1 MTTAT
6 INVKYVNPPKEGKS
20 RWTIKTSDGVLYGL
34 SGTLANQMKA
44 GNSYQV
50 TYKESEFRGQMYKT
64 IESVQQATG
73 SAPSHGGTDDKT
85 AERIFVCGAVN
96 ATLSNPQVSP
106 HMVTADAVALVN
118 LWRDVWKATFGGGGA
133 GSVAKNSDMDDEI
146 PF

>member
-34 SGTLANQMKA
+34 SATLANQMKA

-96 ATLSNPQVSP
+96 SQLSNSTVNPN
-106 HMVTADAVALVN
+106 MTMTDAVELVN
-118 LWRDVWKATFGGGGA
+118 LWRDVWKATFGGGGTA
-133 GSVAKNSDMDDEI
+133 AKNSDMDDEI